1 MCIQCSK
8 TKGIASTGDHEQVSA
23 PQRLLD
29 QPVGALFWQN
39 CEMKDAFS
47 SPSVWMH

>member
-1 MCIQCSK
+1 MYIECS
-8 TKGIASTGDHEQVSA
+8 IAKVHCTGECEQVSA

-39 CEMKDAFS
+39 CERKDAFS